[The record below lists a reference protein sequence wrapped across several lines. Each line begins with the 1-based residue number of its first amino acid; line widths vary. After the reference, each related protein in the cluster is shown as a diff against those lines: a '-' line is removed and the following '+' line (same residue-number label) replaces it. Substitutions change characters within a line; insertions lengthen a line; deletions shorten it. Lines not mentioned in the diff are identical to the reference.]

1 MNTGLEFT
9 DVIIGVAE
17 LEFETLE
24 ENDAED
30 SGDGIEDNDGDGEDD
45 NEEIEFEG
53 EFTVD
58 LITGVST
65 PDFGET
71 TIAPGLYEEME
82 MELEPFL
89 EGGLSM
95 FVAFN
100 YTPDGATEAV
110 RYEYS
115 NDQELEFE
123 IENEA
128 GFFLDESTLNQM
140 LILIDLDAM
149 FTGIDLNSATADVDG
164 IVRINGTSNT
174 DLATLIAQNL
184 DSIMEG
190 GEDDDDDGEFDD

>member
-1 MNTGLEFT
+1 
-9 DVIIGVAE
+9 
-17 LEFETLE
+17 
-24 ENDAED
+24 
-30 SGDGIEDNDGDGEDD
+30 
-45 NEEIEFEG
+45 
-53 EFTVD
+53 
-58 LITGVST
+58 
-65 PDFGET
+65 
-71 TIAPGLYEEME
+71 
-82 MELEPFL
+82 
-89 EGGLSM
+89 
-95 FVAFN
+95 
-100 YTPDGATEAV
+100 
-110 RYEYS
+110 
-115 NDQELEFE
+115 ELEFE